1 MKKRFDF
8 GKAVLFVVVVLLC
21 AGIVSMFLPK
31 NQNGVNVISN
41 DIETN
46 GTSIRGNSYSSSYS
60 SKWKLNSN
68 VGVLDL
74 SVAEGVRAKRTQILG
89 NGNDVF
95 TIMVYMCGADLESQY
110 GMAVNDLVEMA
121 GAAPSDKV
129 NVIVFTGGSTR
140 WNTDVISSKYNQII
154 KIAGNNQINYLV
166 ENAGTGTMLD
176 SDNLTSFIE
185 YCADNFPANR
195 YALIMWDHG
204 GGSIAGYGYDE
215 KYPNTNPMT
224 LADIDR
230 ALTDADVSF
239 DFVGFDACLMA
250 TAETALML
258 SEHADYLIASEE
270 SEPGIG
276 WYYTEWLSRLAGNTS
291 MPTVEIG
298 KNIAD
303 DFVNH
308 CRVETK
314 GQPATLSV
322 VDLAEIQD
330 ILPGKLSAYSLA
342 TEQLISSNYSAVAGA
357 RKGSRE
363 FASDAYID
371 MVDMVD
377 MASQINT
384 PEAMELTRSLMHAIK
399 YNNTTSDMSNAYGL
413 SVYFPYR
420 STQYVNLALQVYDAI
435 DMDKNYASCV
445 RSFAT
450 YTGAGQAAAGGSS
463 SAYNSFNGYNTSNY
477 SNMTSEE
484 FLYNLLETFVESYYD
499 EYSWYDRARFKEIAS
514 YLSKNHFDG
523 DLNWKDGKITL
534 SDEQWNLVDTLRLN
548 VFIDDGKGYI
558 ELGKDALYTI
568 DENGSL
574 LEPKDMTWLAASVD
588 EENWQIV
595 PYYHL
600 YQTEYD
606 DEITYMGRIPVLY
619 NGTYANL
626 VTLLS
631 DDEFSVIGVLMDYR
645 EEVDVVAKTLTE
657 LSEGDEI
664 EFICDYYDYEG
675 NFADSHVL
683 GEKITVTDD
692 IYLDDVELKDYKI
705 LASYEFKDIYQ
716 QAYYSSA
723 IK

>member
-1 MKKRFDF
+1 MKKKFDF
-8 GKAVLFVVVVLLC
+8 GKLVLFVVVLFLC
-21 AGIVSMFLPK
+21 AGVVKLFLPRYK
-31 NQNGVNVISN
+31 NSNSNVISN
-41 DIETN
+41 DTDNN
-46 GTSIRGNSYSSSYS
+46 GISVRGNSYATAYS
-60 SKWKLNSN
+60 SKWNLNSN

-74 SVAEGVRAKRTQILG
+74 SVAEGIRPKRTQILG
-89 NGNDVF
+89 NGNDVY

-129 NVIVFTGGSTR
+129 NVIVFTGGSSR

-176 SDNLTSFIE
+176 PDNLTSFIE

-195 YALIMWDHG
+195 YALIFWDHG

-230 ALTDADVSF
+230 ALTDADVAF

-258 SEHADYLIASEE
+258 SEHADYMVASEE

-276 WYYTEWLSRLAGNTS
+276 WYYTDWLSRLAGNTS
-291 MPTVEIG
+291 MSTVEIG

-330 ILPGKLSAYSLA
+330 ILPGKLSSYSLA
-342 TEQLISSNYSAVAGA
+342 TERLISSNYSAVANA
-357 RKGSRE
+357 RRGSRE

-384 PEAMELTRSLMHAIK
+384 PEAIDLTRSLMSAIK

-420 STQYVNLALQVYDAI
+420 STQYVNMALQVYDEI

-445 RSFAT
+445 RTFAT
-450 YTGAGQAAAGGSS
+450 YTGSGQATGGGS
-463 SAYNSFNGYNTSNY
+463 SAYNSFNGYDTSGY
-477 SNMTSEE
+477 ASMTSEE

-499 EYSWYDRARFKEIAS
+499 DYSWYDRSKAKEIAK
-514 YLSKNHFDG
+514 YLSENHFDG

-534 SDEQWNLVDTLRLN
+534 TDKQWSLIDTLRLN
-548 VFIDDGKGYI
+548 VFIDDGNGYI

-568 DENGSL
+568 DEEGSL
-574 LEPKDMTWLAASVD
+574 LQPDGATWLTASID
-588 EENWQIV
+588 GLNWQLV

-606 DEITYMGRIPVLY
+606 DEITYMGRIPVMY
-619 NGTYANL
+619 NGDYANL

-631 DDEFSVIGVLMDYR
+631 DDEFEVIGVLMDYR
-645 EEVDVVAKTLTE
+645 EGVDVVAKTLYE
-657 LSEGDEI
+657 LNEGDEI
-664 EFICDYYDYEG
+664 EFVCDYYDYDG
-675 NFADSHVL
+675 NYSDTYIL
-683 GEKITVTDD
+683 GEKMVVVDD
-692 IYLDDVELKDYKI
+692 IYLGDTNLDEYNI